1 MRTESEASAATGSGA
16 GATSRA
22 PRGRR
27 GAIEYDDGP
36 FPRGLM
42 GFIVLATDLIVEEN
56 MFRMAPAGVGVS
68 FSRLRTDNATTV
80 ENLAK
85 HLDHMAEAAAILQ
98 PDARPSTICY
108 ACTSGSIVIGPE
120 RIKAEIKRGA
130 PASTPTTLVSGV
142 VAALRAVGAKRL
154 AVATPYIDE
163 INRLEADFLRREGFE
178 IAGIEGLQVVD
189 GAAMGRIA
197 PGYIRDFALGLDRP
211 DADAIFVSCSAIR
224 TIDVLQEIE
233 DRVGKPVI
241 SSNQA
246 MMWHCLRLAGIDDA
260 IANFGSLFQRG

>member
-1 MRTESEASAATGSGA
+1 MGRETARTDTKHPDA
-16 GATSRA
+16 GATGRA
-22 PRGRR
+22 PHDRP
-27 GAIEYDDGP
+27 GAIDYDRGP
-36 FPRGLM
+36 FPRGLL

-68 FSRLRTDNATTV
+68 FSRIRTDNATTV

-85 HLDHMAEAAAILQ
+85 HLDHMAAAAAILQ
-98 PDARPSTICY
+98 PDARPATICY

-130 PASTPTTLVSGV
+130 PASTPTTLVSGA
-142 VAALRAVGAKRL
+142 VAALRAVGARRI

-163 INRLEADFLRREGFE
+163 INRLEADFLGREGFE
-178 IAGIEGLQVVD
+178 IAAIEGLQVVD
-189 GAAMGRIA
+189 GEAMGRIA
-197 PGYIRDFALGLDRP
+197 PGYIRDFAISIDRP

-241 SSNQA
+241 CSNQA
-246 MMWHCLRLAGIDDA
+246 MLWHCLRLAGVMDA
-260 IANFGSLFQRG
+260 IPNLGSLFRRG